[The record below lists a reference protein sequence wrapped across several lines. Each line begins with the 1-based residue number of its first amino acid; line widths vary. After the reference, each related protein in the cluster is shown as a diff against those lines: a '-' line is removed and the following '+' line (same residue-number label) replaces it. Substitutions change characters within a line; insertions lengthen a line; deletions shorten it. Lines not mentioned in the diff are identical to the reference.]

1 MYSDSKYSHSKIKW
15 HTGQARWACKPWAAG
30 DVIGLAANVG
40 LGKVAVSR
48 NGDWSERGCGVV
60 FSDRAI
66 RSGVYPAL
74 SIQQMPL
81 RYAFAAD
88 GLRHAPP
95 PAQVWEEAKQGGGKA
110 GKKGK
115 AGGSSGGAAAGA
127 EEDEAEGALDD
138 AGAEDG
144 GDAARDGTA
153 APPAPIIDD
162 GALRLWHKLDRSF
175 HRPKARPCSHLS
187 IGPSSSPAHPPVHA
201 SPHLHIR
208 HRCTTD
214 PPRRTSAST

>member
-1 MYSDSKYSHSKIKW
+1 M
-15 HTGQARWACKPWAAG
+15 
-30 DVIGLAANVG
+30 G

-74 SIQQMPL
+74 SIQRHPL

-88 GLRHAPP
+88 GFRHAPP
-95 PAQVWEEAKQGGGKA
+95 PAEVWEEAKPSSGKVA
-110 GKKGK
+110 RGKKGK
-115 AGGSSGGAAAGA
+115 ADGGSGGAAGA
-127 EEDEAEGALDD
+127 EEEEAEGALDD

-144 GDAARDGTA
+144 GDAARDGTE
-153 APPAPIIDD
+153 APPVPIVDD

-175 HRPKARPCSHLS
+175 HLPKARP
-187 IGPSSSPAHPPVHA
+187 
-201 SPHLHIR
+201 
-208 HRCTTD
+208 
-214 PPRRTSAST
+214 